1 MNMDWDSPASSQKH
15 LWTQGSSAIAL
26 LDTER
31 PVHAAWPPVPNNTG
45 RKSHYVSKPGASNGH
60 MNGGAH
66 AITSH
71 WKLTSCDSRAL
82 VQNTHCNERHC
93 RRSKFPRTLGW
104 HYSLSHQIFSRTFI
118 ETCQVFT
125 TALFILGIGGLLLL
139 HGRRYTTLM
148 LFPSFF
154 FFLLI
159 LFVYVHVV

>member
-1 MNMDWDSPASSQKH
+1 MNMDWDSQASSQKH

-82 VQNTHCNERHC
+82 VQNTHCNERHSADKVNFPGYSAGTILC
-93 RRSKFPRTLGW
+93 LIKFPLVPSLRLAKSLQRRFLYWALG
-104 HYSLSHQIFSRTFI
+104 
-118 ETCQVFT
+118 
-125 TALFILGIGGLLLL
+125 
-139 HGRRYTTLM
+139 
-148 LFPSFF
+148 
-154 FFLLI
+154 
-159 LFVYVHVV
+159 VYYYCMEGDTPR